1 MPPFLRVDARRAGP
15 AALGILVPPGP
26 HCPVILRPR
35 ALPWDLLPLRPGM
48 EQLQPAVFCSF
59 DRDGAAQAARRLFH
73 ALEQAAGRTPNPVEV
88 VGAPPGERYGVCA
101 RLDGALWLA
110 CRRAEGAAYQPW
122 LDPSLAVAEELAC
135 RLTALLWPAADA
147 GQEVYFNTQAFAR

>member
-1 MPPFLRVDARRAGP
+1 
-15 AALGILVPPGP
+15 
-26 HCPVILRPR
+26 
-35 ALPWDLLPLRPGM
+35 M